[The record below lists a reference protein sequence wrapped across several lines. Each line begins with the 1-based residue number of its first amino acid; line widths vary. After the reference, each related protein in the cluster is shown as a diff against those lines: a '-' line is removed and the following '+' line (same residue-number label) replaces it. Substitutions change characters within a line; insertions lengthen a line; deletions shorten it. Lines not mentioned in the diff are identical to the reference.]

1 MSPNTPPWRVALD
14 TNVVLDLLHF
24 ANASVL
30 PILHAIENHRARCY
44 ASQNT
49 LAELR
54 RVLTYPEFDLDASAQ
69 TALLTRYQSWCG
81 EAHVVRAT
89 PQKLPRCSDPDDQ
102 MFLELAAAVPADFL
116 ISKDKALLAMKRKVR
131 GFKILSPGEAA
142 AFFAPY
148 LPPVISAA
156 SSIQI
161 PPAPQQ
167 IP

>member
-1 MSPNTPPWRVALD
+1 MSATTLPWRLVLD

-24 ANASVL
+24 ADASVL

-44 ASQNT
+44 ASQTT

-89 PQKLPRCSDPDDQ
+89 PQKLPRCSDPYDQ

-116 ISKDKALLAMKRKVR
+116 ISKDKALLALKRKV
-131 GFKILSPGEAA
+131 GAFKILSPAEAA
-142 AFFAPY
+142 AFFASH

-167 IP
+167 TP